1 MNIFPDG
8 KKRESWF
15 LSSGTSLSVC
25 FYIYIESSCQLCR
38 FVCWA
43 AVKNWQSFGFG
54 LFWHRFR
61 IDVNVRLRR
70 TVKTTILLTFKKYIR
85 DEH

>member
-1 MNIFPDG
+1 MA
-8 KKRESWF
+8 KKRVLVPF
-15 LSSGTSLSVC
+15 LQNIIICL
-25 FYIYIESSCQLCR
+25 FLHLIKSSCQLCR
-38 FVCWA
+38 FVCWT

-54 LFWHRFR
+54 LFWHRIR